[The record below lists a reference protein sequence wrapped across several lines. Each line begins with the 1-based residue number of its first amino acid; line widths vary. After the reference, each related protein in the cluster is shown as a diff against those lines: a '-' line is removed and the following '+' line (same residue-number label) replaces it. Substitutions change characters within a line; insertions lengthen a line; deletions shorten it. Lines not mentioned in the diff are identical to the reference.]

1 MSLVIADRVQET
13 TTTTGTGTLTLGG
26 AVAGYQSFA
35 AIGNGNTTYYAITD
49 GTNWEVGIGTYTL
62 SGTTLA
68 RTTVLASS
76 NSGSAVSFGAGTK
89 QVFGTLPAE
98 KAVTIDSLASPP
110 AIGGT
115 TPAAGKFSSLI
126 TTGNL
131 GVGATPSYGTSGQV
145 LLSAG
150 SGAPPAW
157 VSLPTFNAYC
167 SGGTALSN
175 ASYTKVSFSTTNFNP
190 DSAWSTTNNQVYFPI
205 TGYVQFNCNLVYTST
220 GSISQVVLALYKNGA
235 ALTYFTSYATQLANS
250 ISLSTI
256 EYATPSDYFEI
267 FCYVSGSGSL
277 AVQAGQQSRFSA
289 AMIRRA

>member
-1 MSLVIADRVQET
+1 MGL
-13 TTTTGTGTLTLGG
+13 
-26 AVAGYQSFA
+26 
-35 AIGNGNTTYYAITD
+35 
-49 GTNWEVGIGTYTL
+49 GTYTS
-62 SGTTLA
+62 SGTTLS

-76 NSGSAVSFGAGTK
+76 NAGALVSFT
-89 QVFGTLPAE
+89 GTLNVFCDYPAA
-98 KAVTIDSLASPP
+98 KAVTIDTLATPP

-115 TPAAGKFSSLI
+115 TPAAGTFSTLV
-126 TTGNL
+126 TAGNF

-150 SGAPPAW
+150 SGASPAW

-190 DSAWSTTNNQVYFPI
+190 DSAWSTANNQVYFPI

-235 ALTYFTSYATQLANS
+235 ALTYFTSYATQVANS
-250 ISLSTI
+250 IGLSTI

-267 FCYVSGSGSL
+267 FCYVSGSGTL